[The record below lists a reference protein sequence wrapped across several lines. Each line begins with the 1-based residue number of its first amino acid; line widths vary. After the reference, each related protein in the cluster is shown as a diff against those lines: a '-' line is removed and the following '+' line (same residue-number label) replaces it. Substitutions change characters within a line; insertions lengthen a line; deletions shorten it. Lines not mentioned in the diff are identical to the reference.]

1 MVKAEWEKKRK
12 IGSGQGFFAMVPRQF
27 APFTNKHF

>member
-1 MVKAEWEKKRK
+1 MEKADGVKKRK
-12 IGSGQGFFAMVPRQF
+12 IGSEQGFFAVVPRQF